1 MEQATML
8 VGFLTAVVALSALAR
23 RVGTSAPLLLLLV
36 GAALSFVPGLPE
48 LRISQELV
56 LVGLLPPLLYAAA
69 IRTSIFDLKA
79 NRLSIALLSVVLV
92 ALTALG
98 VGVVVWALLGVPFAL
113 AVVLGGVVAP
123 PDAVAASA
131 VARRV
136 GLPRRLVATL
146 EGESLFNDATALVIV
161 RTGLAALA
169 VGVTTPAR
177 VALDFVWASGA
188 GVAMGV
194 VIAVLVRAVRVRVT
208 SPATD
213 TALAFLCPWLA
224 YLPAEALHASGVLS
238 VVVCGVILGHKAPL
252 FQSALSRTAERINW
266 GTAQYVLENA
276 VFLLIGLQVHA
287 IVLDVAG
294 ESPGRLLAICL
305 AVLGAVIAIRVVA
318 LLASFPLWC
327 PQALRSRDAVR
338 AALVMGWAGMRGVVT
353 LAAVLIIPTDAP
365 ERPVLVLLAL
375 VVTVG
380 TLVIQGYS
388 LPWVI
393 RRSGLRPTT
402 PREVSLQ
409 TAELVDRVVAA
420 GIVRLEAEGEL
431 LMEPVELAL
440 RAGAERRANGAW
452 EKLETSAV
460 ESTSGAYRRM
470 REQMLTAEREAWLA
484 ARDEGRFS
492 SDVLDG
498 VLSSIDLEESM
509 IVVLGGGQSPPSLE
523 EEELTV
529 PVNSTCDH
537 LAEVGTEPEPRTA
550 GCEQCLI
557 DGTEW
562 VALRMCLV
570 CGRVGCCDSSVGR
583 HATAHY
589 EQTGHPVMRSVMPGE
604 AWRWCYVD
612 QQLG

>member
-8 VGFLTAVVALSALAR
+8 VGFLTVVVALSAFAR
-23 RVGTSAPLLLLLV
+23 RVGTSAPLLLMLV
-36 GAALSFVPGLPE
+36 GAAASFIPGLPD
-48 LRISQELV
+48 LRLSQELV

-69 IRTSIFDLKA
+69 IRTSVLDLRA
-79 NRLSIALLSVVLV
+79 NRLSILLLSVVLV

-98 VGVVVWALLGVPFAL
+98 VGVVVWAILGVPFAL
-113 AVVLGGVVAP
+113 AVAVGGVVGP

-136 GLPRRLVATL
+136 GMPRRLVTIL

-169 VGVTTPAR
+169 VSVAPGL
-177 VALDFVWASGA
+177 VALDFAWASAAGIVA
-188 GVAMGV
+188 GVLVATV
-194 VIAVLVRAVRVRVT
+194 VRAVRSRVT
-208 SPATD
+208 KPVTD
-213 TALAFLCPWLA
+213 TALSFLCPWLA
-224 YLPAEALHASGVLS
+224 YLPAEAMHASGVLS

-266 GTAQYVLENA
+266 STVQYVLENA
-276 VFLLIGLQVHA
+276 VFLLIGLQVKA
-287 IVLDVAG
+287 IVQDVSGEPPWRLAG
-294 ESPGRLLAICL
+294 VCF
-305 AVLGAVIAIRVVA
+305 AVLGAVIVIRLVA
-318 LLASFPLWC
+318 VTAFVPLW
-327 PQALRSRDAVR
+327 RMGTTSTSDAFK
-338 AALVMGWAGMRGVVT
+338 AAAVTGWAGMRGVVT
-353 LAAVLIIPTDAP
+353 LAAALIIPVDAP
-365 ERPVLVLLAL
+365 ERPVLVLVAL

-380 TLVIQGYS
+380 TLTLQGYS

-393 RRSGLRPTT
+393 RRSGLKPTT
-402 PREVSLQ
+402 PREVALE

-420 GIVRLEAEGEL
+420 GVARLERDGERL
-431 LMEPVELAL
+431 VEPVEQAL

-452 EKLETSAV
+452 EKLETSEV
-460 ESTSGAYRRM
+460 ESTSGAYRRL
-470 REQMLTAEREAWLA
+470 REEMLSAEREAWLA

-498 VLSSIDLEESM
+498 VLASIDLEESM
-509 IVVLGGGQSPPSLE
+509 IVVLGGGQSPPIVDE
-523 EEELTV
+523 EDLTV
-529 PVNSTCDH
+529 PVPGTCEH
-537 LAEVGTEPEPRTA
+537 LDEVRTEPEPTSE
-550 GCEQCLI
+550 GCEQCLR

-570 CGRVGCCDSSVGR
+570 CGTVGCCDSSVGR

-589 EQTGHPVMRSVMPGE
+589 ASTGHPVMRSIMPGE

-612 QQLG
+612 QLLG